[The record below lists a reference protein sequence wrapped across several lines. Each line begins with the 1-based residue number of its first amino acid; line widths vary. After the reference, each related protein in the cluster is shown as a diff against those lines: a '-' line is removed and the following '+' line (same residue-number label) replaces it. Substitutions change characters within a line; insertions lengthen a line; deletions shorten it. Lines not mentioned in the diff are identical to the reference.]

1 VLPRQ
6 HRLGHHDRRDPRS
19 VRASV
24 GSIYHFFGSKDG
36 LATQL
41 YVEVLADHHANYLD
55 ALRTSRSA
63 KAGVTGAVHAHLR
76 WVAANRDR
84 ARYVFNW
91 RELEVIDRGEPAVA
105 ALNEELY
112 CVASEWLAG
121 HVRAGRIKL
130 LSPRMF
136 QALWMGRDARVRP
149 VWDGAPDEPRR
160 SRRRRRCSR
169 RCRLESGA
177 RSTDLSATK
186 LAGKLTGGADGT
198 TRRRVRDPL
207 TWL

>member
-1 VLPRQ
+1 MSTVVAPSRPRRQ
-6 HRLGHHDRRDPRS
+6 AILDAALECFLANTVSATKIDAIRDRS
-19 VRASV
+19 GASV

-76 WVAANRDR
+76 WVAANRDG

-91 RELEVIDRGEPAVA
+91 REPEVIDRRQPALT

-112 CVASEWLAG
+112 RVGSEWLAG
-121 HVRAGRIKL
+121 HVRAGRIQK

-136 QALWMGRDARVRP
+136 QALWMGATLEYARLWMAHPTSADELVEAGDALAAAAWQAVR
-149 VWDGAPDEPRR
+149 GRR
-160 SRRRRRCSR
+160 
-169 RCRLESGA
+169 A
-177 RSTDLSATK
+177 
-186 LAGKLTGGADGT
+186 
-198 TRRRVRDPL
+198 
-207 TWL
+207 

>member
-1 VLPRQ
+1 MSAVVTETRPRRQ
-6 HRLGHHDRRDPRS
+6 AILEAALECFLANSVSATKIDAIRDRS
-19 VRASV
+19 GASV

-63 KAGVTGAVHAHLR
+63 KVGVTGAVHAHLR

-91 RELEVIDRGEPAVA
+91 RELEVIDRREPAVV

-112 CVASEWLAG
+112 RVASEWLAG
-121 HVRAGRIKL
+121 HVRAGRIRS

-136 QALWMGRDARVRP
+136 QALWMGATLEYARLWMAHPTSAADLVDAGDALANAAWHAVR
-149 VWDGAPDEPRR
+149 GRR
-160 SRRRRRCSR
+160 
-169 RCRLESGA
+169 A
-177 RSTDLSATK
+177 
-186 LAGKLTGGADGT
+186 
-198 TRRRVRDPL
+198 
-207 TWL
+207 

>member
-1 VLPRQ
+1 MSDVVTETSPRRQ
-6 HRLGHHDRRDPRS
+6 AILDAALECFLASTVSATTIDAIRERS
-19 VRASV
+19 GASV

-55 ALRTSRSA
+55 ALRASRSA
-63 KAGVTGAVHAHLR
+63 KGGITGTVRAHLR

-91 RELEVIDRGEPAVA
+91 RELEAVEGRDPAIN

-112 CVASEWLAG
+112 RVASEWLAV
-121 HVRAGRIKL
+121 HVAAGRIKA

-136 QALWMGRDARVRP
+136 QALWMGATLEYSRLWMAHPTSAADLVSAGDGLADAAWLAVRVH
-149 VWDGAPDEPRR
+149 RR
-160 SRRRRRCSR
+160 
-169 RCRLESGA
+169 
-177 RSTDLSATK
+177 
-186 LAGKLTGGADGT
+186 
-198 TRRRVRDPL
+198 
-207 TWL
+207 